1 MDQSVI
7 NFAVYEDG
15 TELLGMASVA
25 MPEYNPLV
33 QTIAGAGIAG
43 NVEAAILGHMD
54 TMTLTLNFR
63 TTTRAAVHLSAPG
76 RHTIELRAAVQNEN
90 PVSGNIEVTGEKHV
104 MVVIPKSHK
113 VGNIVPAAATDASGD
128 YSVRYWKTSIDGQ
141 VVRELDPVN
150 FICNVDGVDYLE
162 PVRKAL
168 GK

>member
-15 TELLGMASVA
+15 KELLGMANVA

-33 QTIAGAGIAG
+33 QTITGAGIAG

-54 TMTLTLNFR
+54 VMTMTLNFR
-63 TTTRAAVHLSAPG
+63 TTTEHAVHLSAPG
-76 RHTIELRAAVQNEN
+76 RHTIELRAAVQIEN
-90 PVSGNIEVTGEKHV
+90 PVSGEVEVHSEKHV
-104 MVVIPKSHK
+104 MVVLPKSHK
-113 VGNIVPAAATDASGD
+113 VGNIAPASATDASGG
-128 YSVRYWKTSIDGQ
+128 YSVRYWKTSIDGK

-150 FICNVDGVDYLE
+150 FICYVDGVDYLDA
-162 PVRKAL
+162 VRKAL

>member
-15 TELLGMASVA
+15 VELLGMANVG
-25 MPEYNPLV
+25 MPEYNHLV
-33 QTIAGAGIAG
+33 QTISGAGIAG
-43 NVEAAILGHMD
+43 NIEAVLLGLMD
-54 TMTLTLNFR
+54 VMTLTLNFR

-104 MVVIPKSHK
+104 MVVMPKSHK
-113 VGNIVPAAATDASGD
+113 VGNLAPASPTDGSGD

-150 FICNVDGVDYLE
+150 NICYVDGVDYME